1 MKKALCKQIT
11 KKVQDRILKLYGN
24 DVMRR
29 EEHTGKITDG
39 AIVCGGGE
47 GKRRWRDSIKHH
59 LSLEREGTVGRQ
71 DRAV

>member
-1 MKKALCKQIT
+1 
-11 KKVQDRILKLYGN
+11 
-24 DVMRR
+24 MRG

-59 LSLEREGTVGRQ
+59 LREKGS
-71 DRAV
+71 RATRPGCLKVTGK